1 MRIHRMRLEGL
12 GPYAQAQ
19 DVDFDRLNAG
29 GLFLLDGPTGAG
41 KSTVLAAL
49 CFALYGTVPGGRSA
63 ESLVTTLR
71 EPGAVIPEVQVEFT
85 VQGRRFEVVRSPKHE
100 RPRRRRS
107 AAGGATVTTQATVSL
122 RERVDGEWTAPLTR
136 ADEVGQQIAAVLHL
150 DAEQFMQVVL
160 LPQGQFAQFLTAKSD
175 ERRVL
180 LRRLFGTQRFDG
192 VEEHLRVETAR
203 LDTAV
208 AVDADVARTARAQLA
223 EALHEALGPDWHAPE
238 PSPDTDDRLL
248 ALAAERAGRAHEDAR
263 ADLATARA
271 AEQQARVTARELETR
286 GRDLAA
292 AEAWGRRRRDHDAE
306 AETAAARRRA
316 VDAHERAGRVLAA
329 AQRASAAADAAGTA
343 SEAVTEALAHVEDEP
358 TAAAWLAAAR
368 ADGAADAP
376 ASRQALGEAERAAEA
391 VARAVRDRD
400 RMRELEQEAAA
411 AAERRAE
418 IGRDRAALVESRP
431 EREAAVAAHRAA
443 VERGTE
449 RLGARE
455 SVDRA
460 VSEAAARRTA
470 AEAAAARA
478 VEAETAA
485 RAHREAQERRREA
498 AERHVGLLRA
508 RYEQAASDLAERL
521 VPGEPCAVCGSPEHP
536 APAATADTA
545 VTEADVRDAE
555 QARTAA
561 DRAATD
567 AETALR
573 AAEQTLRTAREAAA
587 GLAPEAAR
595 EALERAEAER
605 AALDQAAKDLAADR
619 RRLTAAEKTLAG
631 ADETAAALAAED
643 GRLAEAAAHRAARL
657 TELRDAVE
665 AARGDA
671 ETLDARRD
679 QVTAARR
686 VLAAL
691 AAAQDEDARARAVAD
706 ETDQALTAALAEQ
719 HFDDVDAARAAR
731 LEETEAAARTAAV
744 QEWHAERARLAELEA
759 SEPVRRGRALAEA
772 GVEPPTEE
780 QTRAAAEALAAA
792 EAASSSRATAVG
804 RLDSLVAT
812 VRRQSAALTEVL
824 ERSAGLIAEH
834 TRVRGLLDLVRG
846 GGENLLKMP
855 LTSYVLAGRLEEVA
869 AAATERL
876 LAMTDQRYSIE
887 YSDAVGGRGNKGLEL
902 VIRDHYVDETR
913 HPATLSGGETF
924 MASLALALGL
934 ADTVQAEAGG
944 IELDTLFVDE
954 GFGSLDAD
962 TLDDVLDVVDTLRTG
977 GRTVGLVSHV
987 ERMRQEIGVR
997 LEVRKDRRGSSL
1009 AVHDGA

>member
-19 DVDFDRLNAG
+19 DVDFDRLNAA

-271 AEQQARVTARELETR
+271 AEQRARVTARELETR

-292 AEAWGRRRRDHDAE
+292 AEAWASRRRDHDAE

-329 AQRASAAADAAGTA
+329 AQRATAAADAAGTA
-343 SEAVTEALAHVEDEP
+343 SETVTEALAHVEDEP

-391 VARAVRDRD
+391 VARAVQDRA
-400 RMRELEQEAAA
+400 RMGELEQEAAA

-455 SVDRA
+455 AVDRA

-485 RAHREAQERRREA
+485 RAHREAKERRREA

-508 RYEQAASDLAERL
+508 RYEQAASELAERL

-719 HFDDVDAARAAR
+719 RFDDVDAARAAR

>member
-150 DAEQFMQVVL
+150 DAEQFIQVVL

-271 AEQQARVTARELETR
+271 AEQRARVTARELETR

-316 VDAHERAGRVLAA
+316 VDAHERAGRVLTA
-329 AQRASAAADAAGTA
+329 AQRATAAADAAGTA
-343 SEAVTEALAHVEDEP
+343 SETVTEALAHVEDEP

-391 VARAVRDRD
+391 VARAVQDRA
-400 RMRELEQEAAA
+400 RMGELEQEAAA

-455 SVDRA
+455 AVDRA

-508 RYEQAASDLAERL
+508 RYEQAASELAERL

-536 APAATADTA
+536 APAATADTT

>member
-19 DVDFDRLNAG
+19 DVDFDRLNAA

-150 DAEQFMQVVL
+150 DAEQFIQVVL

-271 AEQQARVTARELETR
+271 AEQRARVTARELETR

-292 AEAWGRRRRDHDAE
+292 AEAWASRRRDHDAE

-418 IGRDRAALVESRP
+418 IDRDRAALVESRP

-455 SVDRA
+455 AVDRA

-508 RYEQAASDLAERL
+508 RYEQAASELAERL

-706 ETDQALTAALAEQ
+706 ETGQALTAALAEQ

>member
-1 MRIHRMRLEGL
+1 MRLEGL

-19 DVDFDRLNAG
+19 DVDFDRLNAA

-107 AAGGATVTTQATVSL
+107 AAGGATVSTQATVSL

-263 ADLATARA
+263 AGLATARA
-271 AEQQARVTARELETR
+271 AEQQARVTARELENR

-292 AEAWGRRRRDHDAE
+292 AEAWASRRRDHDAE

-329 AQRASAAADAAGTA
+329 THRATAAADAAGTA
-343 SEAVTEALAHVEDEP
+343 SEAVAEALARVEDEP
-358 TAAAWLAAAR
+358 TATAWLAAAR

-391 VARAVRDRD
+391 VARAVRDRA
-400 RMRELEQEAAA
+400 RMRELEHEAAA

-431 EREAAVAAHRAA
+431 EREAAVAALHSA
-443 VERGTE
+443 VDRGTE

-455 SVDRA
+455 AVDRA

-478 VEAETAA
+478 VEVETAA
-485 RAHREAQERRREA
+485 LAHREAQERRREA

-567 AETALR
+567 AETVLR

-619 RRLTAAEKTLAG
+619 HRLTAAEKTLAG

-691 AAAQDEDARARAVAD
+691 AAAQDEDARTRAVAD
-706 ETDQALTAALAEQ
+706 ETGQALTAAVAEQ
-719 HFDDVDAARAAR
+719 RFDDVDAARAAR
-731 LEETEAAARTAAV
+731 LEETDAAARATAV
-744 QEWHAERARLAELEA
+744 QEWDAERARLAELEA

-824 ERSAGLIAEH
+824 DRSAGLIAEH

>member
-19 DVDFDRLNAG
+19 DVDFDRLNAA

-85 VQGRRFEVVRSPKHE
+85 VQGRRFEVVRSPRHE

-122 RERVDGEWTAPLTR
+122 RERVAGEWTAPLTR
-136 ADEVGQQIAAVLHL
+136 ADEVGQQIADVLHL

-175 ERRVL
+175 ERRAL

-192 VEEHLRVETAR
+192 VEEHLRGETAR

-238 PSPDTDDRLL
+238 PSPDTDERLL
-248 ALAAERAGRAHEDAR
+248 TLAAERAGRAHEDAR
-263 ADLATARA
+263 AGLATARA
-271 AEQQARVTARELETR
+271 AEQRARVTARELETR

-292 AEAWGRRRRDHDAE
+292 AEAWASRRRDHDAE
-306 AETAAARRRA
+306 AESAAARRRA

-329 AQRASAAADAAGTA
+329 AQLATAAADAAGTA
-343 SEAVTEALAHVEDEP
+343 SEAVAEALAHVEDEP

-368 ADGAADAP
+368 ADGATDAP

-391 VARAVRDRD
+391 VARAVRDRG

-418 IGRDRAALVESRP
+418 IDRDRAALVESRP
-431 EREAAVAAHRAA
+431 EREAAVAALRSA

-455 SVDRA
+455 AVDRA

-478 VEAETAA
+478 VEVETAV

-521 VPGEPCAVCGSPEHP
+521 VPGEPCAVCGSLEHP
-536 APAATADTA
+536 APAATADTT

-561 DRAATD
+561 DRAVTD

-619 RRLTAAEKTLAG
+619 RRLSAAEKTLAG

-665 AARGDA
+665 GARGDA

-686 VLAAL
+686 ALAAL

-706 ETDQALTAALAEQ
+706 ETGRALTAAVADQ
-719 HFDDVDAARAAR
+719 RFDDVDAARAAR
-731 LEETEAAARTAAV
+731 LEETEAAARAAAV
-744 QEWHAERARLAELEA
+744 QEWDAERARLAELEA

-804 RLDSLVAT
+804 RLDSLVAA

>member
-19 DVDFDRLNAG
+19 DVDFDRLNAA

-122 RERVDGEWTAPLTR
+122 RERVAGEWTAPLTR

-263 ADLATARA
+263 AGLATARA
-271 AEQQARVTARELETR
+271 AEQRARATARELETR

-292 AEAWGRRRRDHDAE
+292 AEAWASRRRDHDAE

-329 AQRASAAADAAGTA
+329 AHRATAAADAAVTA
-343 SEAVTEALAHVEDEP
+343 SEAVTEALARVEDEP
-358 TAAAWLAAAR
+358 SAAAWLAAAR

-400 RMRELEQEAAA
+400 RMRELDHEAAA

-418 IGRDRAALVESRP
+418 IGRERAALVESRP
-431 EREAAVAAHRAA
+431 EREAAVAALHSA
-443 VERGTE
+443 VDRGTE

-455 SVDRA
+455 AVDRA
-460 VSEAAARRTA
+460 VTEAAARRTA

-478 VEAETAA
+478 VEVEAAA
-485 RAHREAQERRREA
+485 RAHREAQERRRED

-573 AAEQTLRTAREAAA
+573 AAEQALRTAREAAA

-691 AAAQDEDARARAVAD
+691 AAAQDEDARTRAVAD
-706 ETDQALTAALAEQ
+706 ETGQALTAAVAEQ
-719 HFDDVDAARAAR
+719 RFDDVDAARAAR
-731 LEETEAAARTAAV
+731 LEETDAAARAAAV
-744 QEWHAERARLAELEA
+744 QEWDAERARLAELEA

-824 ERSAGLIAEH
+824 DRSAGLIAEH

-846 GGENLLKMP
+846 GGENMLKMP

>member
-1 MRIHRMRLEGL
+1 MRLEGL

-19 DVDFDRLNAG
+19 DVDFDRLNAA

-107 AAGGATVTTQATVSL
+107 AAGGATVSTQATVSL

-263 ADLATARA
+263 AGLATARA
-271 AEQQARVTARELETR
+271 AEQQARVTARELENR

-292 AEAWGRRRRDHDAE
+292 AEAWASRRRDHDAE

-329 AQRASAAADAAGTA
+329 AHRATAAADAAGTA
-343 SEAVTEALAHVEDEP
+343 SEAVAEALARVEDEP
-358 TAAAWLAAAR
+358 TATAWLAAAR

-391 VARAVRDRD
+391 VARAVRDRA
-400 RMRELEQEAAA
+400 RMRELEHEAAA

-431 EREAAVAAHRAA
+431 EREAAVAALHSA
-443 VERGTE
+443 VDRGTE

-455 SVDRA
+455 AVDGA

-478 VEAETAA
+478 VEVETAA
-485 RAHREAQERRREA
+485 LAHREAQERRREA

-619 RRLTAAEKTLAG
+619 HRLTAAEKTLAG

-691 AAAQDEDARARAVAD
+691 AAAQDEDARTRAVAD
-706 ETDQALTAALAEQ
+706 ETGQALTAAVAEQ
-719 HFDDVDAARAAR
+719 RFDDVDAARAAR
-731 LEETEAAARTAAV
+731 LEETDAAARATAV
-744 QEWHAERARLAELEA
+744 QEWDAERARLAELEA

-824 ERSAGLIAEH
+824 DRSAGLIAEH

>member
-19 DVDFDRLNAG
+19 DVDFDRLNAA

-271 AEQQARVTARELETR
+271 AEQRARVTARELETR

-292 AEAWGRRRRDHDAE
+292 AEAWASRRRDHDAE

-329 AQRASAAADAAGTA
+329 AQRATAAADAAGTA
-343 SEAVTEALAHVEDEP
+343 SETVTEALAHVEDEP

-411 AAERRAE
+411 AADRRAE

-455 SVDRA
+455 AVDRA

-508 RYEQAASDLAERL
+508 RYEQAASELAERL

>member
-19 DVDFDRLNAG
+19 DVDFDRLNAA

-107 AAGGATVTTQATVSL
+107 AAGGATVTTPATVSL

-271 AEQQARVTARELETR
+271 AEQRARVTARELETR

-292 AEAWGRRRRDHDAE
+292 AEAWASRRRDHDAE

-329 AQRASAAADAAGTA
+329 AQRATAAADAAGTA
-343 SEAVTEALAHVEDEP
+343 SETVTEALAHVEDEP

-455 SVDRA
+455 AVDRA

-508 RYEQAASDLAERL
+508 RYEQAASELAERL

-536 APAATADTA
+536 APAATADTT

-706 ETDQALTAALAEQ
+706 ETGQALTAALAEQ
-719 HFDDVDAARAAR
+719 RFDDVDAARAAR
-731 LEETEAAARTAAV
+731 LEETDAAARTAAV
-744 QEWHAERARLAELEA
+744 QEWDAERARLAELEA

>member
-248 ALAAERAGRAHEDAR
+248 GLAAERAGRAHEDAR

-271 AEQQARVTARELETR
+271 AEQRARVTARELETR

-292 AEAWGRRRRDHDAE
+292 AEAWASRRRDHDAE

-329 AQRASAAADAAGTA
+329 AQRATAAADAAGTA
-343 SEAVTEALAHVEDEP
+343 SETVTEALAHVEDEP

-391 VARAVRDRD
+391 VARAVQDRA
-400 RMRELEQEAAA
+400 RMGELEQEAAA

-455 SVDRA
+455 AVDRA

-508 RYEQAASDLAERL
+508 RYEQAASELAERL

-536 APAATADTA
+536 APAATADTT

-691 AAAQDEDARARAVAD
+691 AAAQDEDARTRAVAD

>member
-1 MRIHRMRLEGL
+1 MRLEGL

-19 DVDFDRLNAG
+19 DVDFDRLNAA

-107 AAGGATVTTQATVSL
+107 AAGGATVSTQATVSL

-263 ADLATARA
+263 AGLATARA
-271 AEQQARVTARELETR
+271 AEQQARVTARELENR

-292 AEAWGRRRRDHDAE
+292 AEAWASRRRDHDAE

-329 AQRASAAADAAGTA
+329 AHRATAAADAAGTA
-343 SEAVTEALAHVEDEP
+343 SEAVAEALARVEDEP
-358 TAAAWLAAAR
+358 TATAWLAAAR

-391 VARAVRDRD
+391 VARAVRDRA
-400 RMRELEQEAAA
+400 RMRELEHEAAA

-431 EREAAVAAHRAA
+431 EREAAVAALHSA
-443 VERGTE
+443 VDRGTE

-455 SVDRA
+455 AVDRA

-478 VEAETAA
+478 VEVETAA
-485 RAHREAQERRREA
+485 LAHREAQERRREA

-671 ETLDARRD
+671 ETLDTRRD

-706 ETDQALTAALAEQ
+706 ETGQALTAALAEQ
-719 HFDDVDAARAAR
+719 RFDDVDAARAAR

-744 QEWHAERARLAELEA
+744 QEWDAERARLAELEA

>member
-1 MRIHRMRLEGL
+1 MRLEGL

-271 AEQQARVTARELETR
+271 AEQRARVTARELETR

-292 AEAWGRRRRDHDAE
+292 AEAWASRRRDHDAE

-391 VARAVRDRD
+391 VARAVQDRA
-400 RMRELEQEAAA
+400 RMGELEQEAAA

-455 SVDRA
+455 AVDRA

-706 ETDQALTAALAEQ
+706 ETGQALTATLAEQ
-719 HFDDVDAARAAR
+719 RFDDVDAARAAR
-731 LEETEAAARTAAV
+731 LEETDAAARATAV
-744 QEWHAERARLAELEA
+744 QEWDAERARLAELEA

>member
-1 MRIHRMRLEGL
+1 MRLEGL

-19 DVDFDRLNAG
+19 DVDFDRLNAA

-150 DAEQFMQVVL
+150 DAEQFIQVVL

-271 AEQQARVTARELETR
+271 GQRARVTARELETR

-292 AEAWGRRRRDHDAE
+292 AEAWASRRRDHDAE

-418 IGRDRAALVESRP
+418 IDRDRAALVESRP
-431 EREAAVAAHRAA
+431 EREAAVAAHRAV

-455 SVDRA
+455 AVDRA

-478 VEAETAA
+478 VEVETAA

-508 RYEQAASDLAERL
+508 RYEQAASELAERL

-573 AAEQTLRTAREAAA
+573 AAEQTLRSAGEAAA

-595 EALERAEAER
+595 EALERAETER

-706 ETDQALTAALAEQ
+706 ETGQALTATLAEQ
-719 HFDDVDAARAAR
+719 RFDDVDAARAAR
-731 LEETEAAARTAAV
+731 LEETEAADRTAAV
-744 QEWHAERARLAELEA
+744 QEWDAERARLAELEA

>member
-19 DVDFDRLNAG
+19 DVDFDRLNAA

-271 AEQQARVTARELETR
+271 AEQRARVTARELETR

-292 AEAWGRRRRDHDAE
+292 AEAWASRRRDHDAE

-316 VDAHERAGRVLAA
+316 IDAHERAGRVLAA
-329 AQRASAAADAAGTA
+329 AQRATAAADAAGTA

-391 VARAVRDRD
+391 VARAVQDRA
-400 RMRELEQEAAA
+400 RMGELEQEAAA

-455 SVDRA
+455 AVDRA

-508 RYEQAASDLAERL
+508 RYEQAASELAERL

-536 APAATADTA
+536 APAATADTT

-706 ETDQALTAALAEQ
+706 ETGQALTAALAEQ

-744 QEWHAERARLAELEA
+744 QEWDAERARLAELEA

>member
-248 ALAAERAGRAHEDAR
+248 GLAAERAGRAHEDAR

-271 AEQQARVTARELETR
+271 AEQRARVTARELETR

-292 AEAWGRRRRDHDAE
+292 AEAWASRRRDHDAE

-329 AQRASAAADAAGTA
+329 AQRATAAADAAGTA
-343 SEAVTEALAHVEDEP
+343 SETVTEALAHVEDEP

-391 VARAVRDRD
+391 VARAVQDRA
-400 RMRELEQEAAA
+400 RMGELEQEAAA

-455 SVDRA
+455 AVDRA

-508 RYEQAASDLAERL
+508 RYEQAASELAERL

-536 APAATADTA
+536 APAATADTT

-731 LEETEAAARTAAV
+731 LEETEAADRTAAV
-744 QEWHAERARLAELEA
+744 QEWDAERARLAELEA

>member
-1 MRIHRMRLEGL
+1 MRLEGL

-19 DVDFDRLNAG
+19 DVDFDRLNAA

-85 VQGRRFEVVRSPKHE
+85 VQSRRFEVVRSPKHE

-122 RERVDGEWTAPLTR
+122 RERVAGEWTAPLTR

-175 ERRVL
+175 ERRAL

-248 ALAAERAGRAHEDAR
+248 TLAAERAGRAHEDAR
-263 ADLATARA
+263 ADLAAARA
-271 AEQQARVTARELETR
+271 AEQRARVTVRELETR

-292 AEAWGRRRRDHDAE
+292 AEAWASRRRDHDAE

-329 AQRASAAADAAGTA
+329 AQRATAAADAAGTA

-358 TAAAWLAAAR
+358 TAASWLAAAR
-368 ADGAADAP
+368 ADGATDAP

-418 IGRDRAALVESRP
+418 IDRDRAALVESRP
-431 EREAAVAAHRAA
+431 EREAAVAALRSA

-455 SVDRA
+455 AVDRA
-460 VSEAAARRTA
+460 VDEAAARRTS

-478 VEAETAA
+478 VEVETAA
-485 RAHREAQERRREA
+485 RAHREAQERRSEA

-508 RYEQAASDLAERL
+508 RYEQAASELAERL
-521 VPGEPCAVCGSPEHP
+521 VPGEPCTVCGSPEHP
-536 APAATADTA
+536 APAATADTT

-561 DRAATD
+561 DRAAAD

-605 AALDQAAKDLAADR
+605 AVLDQAAKDLAADR

-643 GRLAEAAAHRAARL
+643 GRLAEASAHRAARL

-671 ETLDARRD
+671 ETLDARGD

-706 ETDQALTAALAEQ
+706 ETGQALTAALAEQ

-731 LEETEAAARTAAV
+731 LEETDASARTAAV
-744 QEWHAERARLAELEA
+744 QEWDAERARLAELEA

-792 EAASSSRATAVG
+792 EATSSSRATAVG

>member
-12 GPYAQAQ
+12 GPYPQAQ
-19 DVDFDRLNAG
+19 DVDFDRLNAA

-107 AAGGATVTTQATVSL
+107 AAGGATVTTPATVSL

-160 LPQGQFAQFLTAKSD
+160 LPQGQFAQFLTAKSA

-238 PSPDTDDRLL
+238 PSPDTDERLL

-263 ADLATARA
+263 AGLATARA

-316 VDAHERAGRVLAA
+316 VDAHERAGRVLTA
-329 AQRASAAADAAGTA
+329 AQRATAAADAAGTA
-343 SEAVTEALAHVEDEP
+343 SEAVTQALAHVEDEP

-368 ADGAADAP
+368 ADGAADTP

-418 IGRDRAALVESRP
+418 IDRDRAALVESRP

-455 SVDRA
+455 AVDRA

-478 VEAETAA
+478 VEVETAA

-508 RYEQAASDLAERL
+508 RYEQAASELAERL

-671 ETLDARRD
+671 ETLDTRRD

-706 ETDQALTAALAEQ
+706 ETGQALTAALAEQ
-719 HFDDVDAARAAR
+719 RFDDVDAARAAR

-744 QEWHAERARLAELEA
+744 QEWDAERARLAELEA

>member
-19 DVDFDRLNAG
+19 DVDFDRLNAA

-271 AEQQARVTARELETR
+271 AEQRARVTARELETR

-292 AEAWGRRRRDHDAE
+292 AEAWASRRRDHDAE

-329 AQRASAAADAAGTA
+329 AQRATAAADAAGTA
-343 SEAVTEALAHVEDEP
+343 SETVTEALAHVEDEP

-418 IGRDRAALVESRP
+418 IDRDRAALVESRP

-455 SVDRA
+455 AVDRA

-508 RYEQAASDLAERL
+508 RYEQAASELAERL

-536 APAATADTA
+536 APAATADTT

-744 QEWHAERARLAELEA
+744 QEWDAERARLAELEA

>member
-19 DVDFDRLNAG
+19 DVDFDRLNAA

-208 AVDADVARTARAQLA
+208 AVDADVARTARVQLA

-238 PSPDTDDRLL
+238 PSPDTDERLL

-263 ADLATARA
+263 AGLATARA

-292 AEAWGRRRRDHDAE
+292 AEAWASRRRDHDAE

-329 AQRASAAADAAGTA
+329 AQRATAAADAAGTA
-343 SEAVTEALAHVEDEP
+343 SETVTEALAHVEDEP

-391 VARAVRDRD
+391 VARAVQDRD

-455 SVDRA
+455 AVDRA

-508 RYEQAASDLAERL
+508 RYEQAASELAERL

-536 APAATADTA
+536 APAATADTT

-573 AAEQTLRTAREAAA
+573 AAEQALRTAREAAA

-605 AALDQAAKDLAADR
+605 AALEQAAKDLAADR
-619 RRLTAAEKTLAG
+619 RRLTAAEKTLAR

-706 ETDQALTAALAEQ
+706 ETGQALTAALAEQ
-719 HFDDVDAARAAR
+719 RFDDVDAARAAR

-744 QEWHAERARLAELEA
+744 QEWDAERARLAELEA

-824 ERSAGLIAEH
+824 ERSAGLIDEH

-997 LEVRKDRRGSSL
+997 LEVHKDRRGSSL

>member
-19 DVDFDRLNAG
+19 DVDFDRLNAA

-150 DAEQFMQVVL
+150 DAEQFIQVVL

-271 AEQQARVTARELETR
+271 AEQRARVTARELETR

-292 AEAWGRRRRDHDAE
+292 AEAWASRRRDHDAE

-329 AQRASAAADAAGTA
+329 AQRATAAADAAGTA
-343 SEAVTEALAHVEDEP
+343 SEAVTQALAHVEDEP

-418 IGRDRAALVESRP
+418 IDRDRAALVESRP
-431 EREAAVAAHRAA
+431 EREAAVAAHRAV

-455 SVDRA
+455 AVDRA

-508 RYEQAASDLAERL
+508 RYEQAASELAERL

-706 ETDQALTAALAEQ
+706 ETGQALTATLAEQ
-719 HFDDVDAARAAR
+719 RFDDVDAARAAR
-731 LEETEAAARTAAV
+731 LEETEAADRTAAV
-744 QEWHAERARLAELEA
+744 QEWDAERARLAELEA

>member
-1 MRIHRMRLEGL
+1 MRLEGL

-19 DVDFDRLNAG
+19 DVDFDRLNAA

-122 RERVDGEWTAPLTR
+122 REHVAGEWTAPLTR

-271 AEQQARVTARELETR
+271 AEQRARLAARELETR

-292 AEAWGRRRRDHDAE
+292 AEAWASRRRDHDAE

-316 VDAHERAGRVLAA
+316 IDAHERAGRVLAA
-329 AQRASAAADAAGTA
+329 AQRATAAADAAGTA
-343 SEAVTEALAHVEDEP
+343 SEAVTVALAHVEDEP

-391 VARAVRDRD
+391 VARAVQDRA
-400 RMRELEQEAAA
+400 RMGELEEEAAA
-411 AAERRAE
+411 AADRRAE
-418 IGRDRAALVESRP
+418 IDRDRAALVEPRP

-455 SVDRA
+455 AVDRA

-478 VEAETAA
+478 VEVETAA

-508 RYEQAASDLAERL
+508 RYEQAASELAERL

-671 ETLDARRD
+671 ETLDTRRD
-679 QVTAARR
+679 QVTAARQ

-706 ETDQALTAALAEQ
+706 ETGQALTAALAEQ
-719 HFDDVDAARAAR
+719 RFDDVDAARAAR

-744 QEWHAERARLAELEA
+744 QEWDAERARLAELEA

-876 LAMTDQRYSIE
+876 LAMTGQRYSIE

-1009 AVHDGA
+1009 VVHDGA

>member
-19 DVDFDRLNAG
+19 DVDFDRLNAA

-238 PSPDTDDRLL
+238 PSPDTDERLL

-263 ADLATARA
+263 AGLATARA

-316 VDAHERAGRVLAA
+316 VDAHERAGRVLTA
-329 AQRASAAADAAGTA
+329 AQRATAAADAAGTA
-343 SEAVTEALAHVEDEP
+343 SEAVTQALAHVEDEP

-418 IGRDRAALVESRP
+418 IDRDRAALVESRP
-431 EREAAVAAHRAA
+431 EREAAVAALRAA

-455 SVDRA
+455 AVDRA
-460 VSEAAARRTA
+460 VFEAAARRTA

-508 RYEQAASDLAERL
+508 RYEQAASELAERL

-536 APAATADTA
+536 APAATADTT

-619 RRLTAAEKTLAG
+619 RRLAAAEKTLAG

-671 ETLDARRD
+671 ETLDTRRD

-706 ETDQALTAALAEQ
+706 ETGQALTAALAEQ
-719 HFDDVDAARAAR
+719 RFDDVDAARAAR

>member
-19 DVDFDRLNAG
+19 DVDFDRLNAA

-150 DAEQFMQVVL
+150 DAEQFIQVVL

-271 AEQQARVTARELETR
+271 AEQRARVTARELETR

-292 AEAWGRRRRDHDAE
+292 AEAWASRRRDHDAE

-418 IGRDRAALVESRP
+418 IDRDRAALVESRP
-431 EREAAVAAHRAA
+431 EREAAVAAHRAV

-455 SVDRA
+455 AVDRA

-478 VEAETAA
+478 VEVETAA

-508 RYEQAASDLAERL
+508 RYEQAASELAERL

-573 AAEQTLRTAREAAA
+573 AAEQTLRSAGEAAA

-595 EALERAEAER
+595 EALERAETER

-706 ETDQALTAALAEQ
+706 ETGQALTATLAEQ
-719 HFDDVDAARAAR
+719 RFDDVDAARAAR

-744 QEWHAERARLAELEA
+744 QEWDAERARLAELEA

>member
-19 DVDFDRLNAG
+19 DVDFDRLNAA

-107 AAGGATVTTQATVSL
+107 AAGGATVTTPATVSL

-238 PSPDTDDRLL
+238 PSPDTDERLL

-263 ADLATARA
+263 AGLATARA

-316 VDAHERAGRVLAA
+316 VDAHERAGRVLTA
-329 AQRASAAADAAGTA
+329 AQRATAAADAAGTA
-343 SEAVTEALAHVEDEP
+343 SEAVTQALAHVEDEP

-368 ADGAADAP
+368 ADGAADTP

-418 IGRDRAALVESRP
+418 IDRDRAALVESRP
-431 EREAAVAAHRAA
+431 EREAAVAALRAA

-455 SVDRA
+455 AVDRA

-478 VEAETAA
+478 VEVETAA

-508 RYEQAASDLAERL
+508 RYEQAASELAERL

-671 ETLDARRD
+671 ETLDTRRD

-706 ETDQALTAALAEQ
+706 ETGQALTAALAEQ
-719 HFDDVDAARAAR
+719 RFDDVDAARAAR

-744 QEWHAERARLAELEA
+744 QEWDAERARLAELEA

>member
-19 DVDFDRLNAG
+19 DVDFDRLNAA

-150 DAEQFMQVVL
+150 DAEQFIQVVL

-271 AEQQARVTARELETR
+271 AEQRARVTARELETR

-292 AEAWGRRRRDHDAE
+292 AEAWASRRRDHDAE

-418 IGRDRAALVESRP
+418 IDRDRAALVESRP

-455 SVDRA
+455 AVDRA

-478 VEAETAA
+478 VEVETAA

-508 RYEQAASDLAERL
+508 RYEQAASELAERL

>member
-19 DVDFDRLNAG
+19 DVDFDRLNAA

-150 DAEQFMQVVL
+150 DAEQFIQVVL

-271 AEQQARVTARELETR
+271 AEQRARVTARELETR

-292 AEAWGRRRRDHDAE
+292 AEAWASRRRDHDAE

-329 AQRASAAADAAGTA
+329 AQRATAAADAAGTA
-343 SEAVTEALAHVEDEP
+343 SETVTEALAHVEDEP

-391 VARAVRDRD
+391 VARAVQDRA
-400 RMRELEQEAAA
+400 RMGELEQEAAA

-455 SVDRA
+455 AVDRA

-508 RYEQAASDLAERL
+508 RYEQAASELAERL

-706 ETDQALTAALAEQ
+706 ETGQALTAALAEQ
-719 HFDDVDAARAAR
+719 RFDDVDAARAAR

-744 QEWHAERARLAELEA
+744 QEWDAERARLAELEA

>member
-19 DVDFDRLNAG
+19 DVDFDRLNAA

-271 AEQQARVTARELETR
+271 AEQRARVTARELETR

-292 AEAWGRRRRDHDAE
+292 AEAWASRRRDHDAE

-368 ADGAADAP
+368 ADGAADTP

-455 SVDRA
+455 AVDRA

-508 RYEQAASDLAERL
+508 RYEQAASELAERL

-706 ETDQALTAALAEQ
+706 ETGQALTAALAEQ
-719 HFDDVDAARAAR
+719 RFDDVDAARAAR

-744 QEWHAERARLAELEA
+744 QEWDAERARLAELEA

>member
-19 DVDFDRLNAG
+19 DVDFDRLNAA

-192 VEEHLRVETAR
+192 VEEHLRVEMAR

-271 AEQQARVTARELETR
+271 AEQRARVTARELETR

-292 AEAWGRRRRDHDAE
+292 AEAWASRRRDHDAE

-329 AQRASAAADAAGTA
+329 AQRATAAADAAGTA
-343 SEAVTEALAHVEDEP
+343 SETVTEALAHVEDEP

-391 VARAVRDRD
+391 VARAVQDRD

-411 AAERRAE
+411 AADRRAE

-455 SVDRA
+455 AVDRA

-508 RYEQAASDLAERL
+508 RYEQAASELAERL

>member
-19 DVDFDRLNAG
+19 DVDFDRLNAA

-271 AEQQARVTARELETR
+271 AEQRARVTARELETR

-292 AEAWGRRRRDHDAE
+292 AEAWASRRRDHDAE
-306 AETAAARRRA
+306 AETAAARRGA

-329 AQRASAAADAAGTA
+329 AQRATAAADAAGTA
-343 SEAVTEALAHVEDEP
+343 SETVTEALAHVEDEP

-391 VARAVRDRD
+391 VARAVQDRA
-400 RMRELEQEAAA
+400 RMGELEQEAAA

-455 SVDRA
+455 AVDRA

-508 RYEQAASDLAERL
+508 RYEQAASELAERL

-804 RLDSLVAT
+804 RLDALVAT

>member
-19 DVDFDRLNAG
+19 DVDFDRLNAA

-122 RERVDGEWTAPLTR
+122 RERVAGEWTAPLTR

-271 AEQQARVTARELETR
+271 AEQRARVTARELETR

-292 AEAWGRRRRDHDAE
+292 AEAWASRRRDHDAE

-329 AQRASAAADAAGTA
+329 AQRATAAADAAGTA
-343 SEAVTEALAHVEDEP
+343 SETVTEALAHVEDEP

-455 SVDRA
+455 AVDRA

-478 VEAETAA
+478 VEVETAA
-485 RAHREAQERRREA
+485 RAHREAQERRSEA

-508 RYEQAASDLAERL
+508 RYEQAASELAERL

-536 APAATADTA
+536 APAATADTT

-561 DRAATD
+561 DRAVTD

-706 ETDQALTAALAEQ
+706 ETGQALTAALAEQ
-719 HFDDVDAARAAR
+719 RFDDVDAARAAR
-731 LEETEAAARTAAV
+731 LEETEAADRTAAV
-744 QEWHAERARLAELEA
+744 QEWDAERARLAELEA

>member
-271 AEQQARVTARELETR
+271 AEQRARVTARELETR

-292 AEAWGRRRRDHDAE
+292 AELWASRRRDHDAE

-329 AQRASAAADAAGTA
+329 AQRATAAADAAGTA

-391 VARAVRDRD
+391 VARAVQDRA
-400 RMRELEQEAAA
+400 RMGELEQEAAA

-455 SVDRA
+455 AVDRA

-478 VEAETAA
+478 VEVETAA

-508 RYEQAASDLAERL
+508 RYEQAASELAERL

>member
-19 DVDFDRLNAG
+19 DVDFDRLNAA

-71 EPGAVIPEVQVEFT
+71 EPGEVIPEVQVEFT

-175 ERRVL
+175 ERRAL

-238 PSPDTDDRLL
+238 PSPDTDERLL
-248 ALAAERAGRAHEDAR
+248 TLAAERAGRAQEDAR
-263 ADLATARA
+263 AGLAMARA

-316 VDAHERAGRVLAA
+316 VDAHERAGRVLTA
-329 AQRASAAADAAGTA
+329 AQRATAAADVAGTA
-343 SEAVTEALAHVEDEP
+343 SEAVTQALAHVEDEP
-358 TAAAWLAAAR
+358 IAAAWLAAAR

-391 VARAVRDRD
+391 VVRAVRDRD

-418 IGRDRAALVESRP
+418 IDRDRAALVESRP
-431 EREAAVAAHRAA
+431 EREAAVATLRSA

-455 SVDRA
+455 AVDRA
-460 VSEAAARRTA
+460 VDEAAARRTA
-470 AEAAAARA
+470 AEAAAART
-478 VEAETAA
+478 VEVETAA
-485 RAHREAQERRREA
+485 RAHREAQERRSEA

-508 RYEQAASDLAERL
+508 RYEQAASELAERL

-536 APAATADTA
+536 APAATADTT

-561 DRAATD
+561 DRAAAD

-605 AALDQAAKDLAADR
+605 AVLDQAAKDLAADR

-679 QVTAARR
+679 QLTAARR

-706 ETDQALTAALAEQ
+706 ETGQALTAALAEQ

-731 LEETEAAARTAAV
+731 LGETDAAARTAAV
-744 QEWHAERARLAELEA
+744 QEWDAERARLAELEA

-772 GVEPPTEE
+772 GVAPPTEE

-792 EAASSSRATAVG
+792 EATSSSRATAVG

-834 TRVRGLLDLVRG
+834 TRVRALLDLVRG

>member
-19 DVDFDRLNAG
+19 DVDFDRLNAA

-271 AEQQARVTARELETR
+271 AEQRARVTARELETR

-292 AEAWGRRRRDHDAE
+292 AEAWASRRRDHDAE

-329 AQRASAAADAAGTA
+329 AQRATAAADAAGTA
-343 SEAVTEALAHVEDEP
+343 SETVTEALAHVEDEP

-391 VARAVRDRD
+391 VARAVQDRA
-400 RMRELEQEAAA
+400 RMGELEQEAAA

-455 SVDRA
+455 AVDRA

-508 RYEQAASDLAERL
+508 RYEQAASELAERL

-706 ETDQALTAALAEQ
+706 ETGQALTAALAEQ
-719 HFDDVDAARAAR
+719 RFDDVDAARAAR

>member
-1 MRIHRMRLEGL
+1 MRLEGL

-19 DVDFDRLNAG
+19 DVDFDRLNAA

-271 AEQQARVTARELETR
+271 AEQRARVTARELETR

-292 AEAWGRRRRDHDAE
+292 AEAWASRRRDHDAE

-329 AQRASAAADAAGTA
+329 AQRATAAADAAGTA

-418 IGRDRAALVESRP
+418 IDRDRAALVESRP

-455 SVDRA
+455 AVDRA

-508 RYEQAASDLAERL
+508 RYEQAASELAERL

>member
-19 DVDFDRLNAG
+19 DVDFDRLNAA

-271 AEQQARVTARELETR
+271 AEQRARVTARELETR

-292 AEAWGRRRRDHDAE
+292 AEAWASRRRDHDAE

-329 AQRASAAADAAGTA
+329 AQRATAAADAAGTA

-411 AAERRAE
+411 AADRRAE

-455 SVDRA
+455 AVDRA

-508 RYEQAASDLAERL
+508 RYEQAASELAERL

>member
-19 DVDFDRLNAG
+19 DVDFDRLNAA

-271 AEQQARVTARELETR
+271 AEQRARVTARELETR

-292 AEAWGRRRRDHDAE
+292 AEAWASRRRDHDAE

-329 AQRASAAADAAGTA
+329 AQRATAAADAAGTA
-343 SEAVTEALAHVEDEP
+343 SETVTEALAHVEDEP

-418 IGRDRAALVESRP
+418 IDRDRAALVESRP

-455 SVDRA
+455 AVDRA

-478 VEAETAA
+478 VEVETAA

-508 RYEQAASDLAERL
+508 RYEQAASELAERL

-706 ETDQALTAALAEQ
+706 ETGQALTATLAEQ
-719 HFDDVDAARAAR
+719 RFDDVDAARAAR
-731 LEETEAAARTAAV
+731 LEETEAADRTAAV
-744 QEWHAERARLAELEA
+744 QEWDAERARLAELEA

>member
-19 DVDFDRLNAG
+19 DVDFDRLNAA

-71 EPGAVIPEVQVEFT
+71 EPGEVIPEVQVEFT

-175 ERRVL
+175 ERRAL

-238 PSPDTDDRLL
+238 PSPDTDERLL
-248 ALAAERAGRAHEDAR
+248 TLAAERAGRAQEDAR
-263 ADLATARA
+263 AGLATARA

-316 VDAHERAGRVLAA
+316 VDAHERAGRVLTAA
-329 AQRASAAADAAGTA
+329 HRAAAAADVAGTA
-343 SEAVTEALAHVEDEP
+343 SEAVTQALAHVEDEP
-358 TAAAWLAAAR
+358 IAAAWLAAAR

-418 IGRDRAALVESRP
+418 IDRDRAALVESRP
-431 EREAAVAAHRAA
+431 EHEAAVAALRSA

-455 SVDRA
+455 AVDRA

-478 VEAETAA
+478 VEVETAA
-485 RAHREAQERRREA
+485 RAHREAQERRSEA

-536 APAATADTA
+536 APAATADTT

-561 DRAATD
+561 DRAAAD

-686 VLAAL
+686 ALAAL

-706 ETDQALTAALAEQ
+706 ETGRALTAAVAEQ
-719 HFDDVDAARAAR
+719 RFDDVDAARAAR
-731 LEETEAAARTAAV
+731 LEETEAAARAAAV
-744 QEWHAERARLAELEA
+744 QEWDAERARLAELEA

-804 RLDSLVAT
+804 RLDSLVAA

>member
-19 DVDFDRLNAG
+19 DVDFDRLNAA

-271 AEQQARVTARELETR
+271 AEQRARVTARELETR

-292 AEAWGRRRRDHDAE
+292 AEAWASRRRDHDAE

-418 IGRDRAALVESRP
+418 IDRDRAALVESRP

-455 SVDRA
+455 AVDRA

-508 RYEQAASDLAERL
+508 RYEQAASELAERL

-706 ETDQALTAALAEQ
+706 ETGQALTAALAEQ

-731 LEETEAAARTAAV
+731 LEETEAADRTAAV
-744 QEWHAERARLAELEA
+744 QEWDAERARLAELEA

>member
-19 DVDFDRLNAG
+19 DVDFDRLNAA

-271 AEQQARVTARELETR
+271 AEQRARVTARELETR

-292 AEAWGRRRRDHDAE
+292 AEAWASRRRDHDAE

-329 AQRASAAADAAGTA
+329 AQRATAAADAAGTA

-391 VARAVRDRD
+391 VARAVQDRA
-400 RMRELEQEAAA
+400 RMGELEQEAAA

-455 SVDRA
+455 AVDRA

-508 RYEQAASDLAERL
+508 RYEQAASELAERL

-536 APAATADTA
+536 APAATADTT

-706 ETDQALTAALAEQ
+706 ETGQALTATLAEQ
-719 HFDDVDAARAAR
+719 RFDDVDAARAAR